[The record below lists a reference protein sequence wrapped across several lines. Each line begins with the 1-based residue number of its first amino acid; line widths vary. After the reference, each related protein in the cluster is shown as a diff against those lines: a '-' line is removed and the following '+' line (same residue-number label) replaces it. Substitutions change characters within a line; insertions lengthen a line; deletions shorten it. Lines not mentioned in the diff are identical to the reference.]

1 MYAYDCHTENLL
13 NQREDVPGWSL
24 CMRGIFDWI
33 TLIVG
38 NMLGALDTLALTGGV
53 DSRNILNI

>member
-38 NMLGALDTLALTGGV
+38 NMLGVLNFLTGVV
-53 DSRNILNI
+53 DSRNILNT